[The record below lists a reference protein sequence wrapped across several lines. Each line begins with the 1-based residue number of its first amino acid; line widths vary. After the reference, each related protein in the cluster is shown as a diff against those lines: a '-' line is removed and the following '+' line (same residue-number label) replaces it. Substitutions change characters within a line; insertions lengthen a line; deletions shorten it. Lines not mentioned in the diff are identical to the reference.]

1 MDDEEAGLGMEPQ
14 RKPSSG
20 VGGGGWAAAE
30 TEKGG
35 PNESKEGEMLRRV
48 VAGGRVRRV
57 QGAGALWGKGQREV
71 KSGEE

>member
-35 PNESKEGEMLRRV
+35 PNESKKGEMLRRV
-48 VAGGRVRRV
+48 VAGGTGQEGSRSGCFV
-57 QGAGALWGKGQREV
+57 GQRPEGGQV
-71 KSGEE
+71 R